1 MTCWMQICIVCHPVG
16 RYLQIL
22 YMLENGFVNNIQF
35 THPQGFVATFKSL
48 VTFVSKNKPL
58 FLCFFVFKT
67 KLRAFVS
74 LCLKSK
80 TIRIIRKS
88 VAY

>member
-48 VTFVSKNKPL
+48 VTFVSKIN
-58 FLCFFVFKT
+58 LCF
-67 KLRAFVS
+67 FVS
-74 LCLKSK
+74 LCLKTK
-80 TIRIIRKS
+80 TPCLRVS
-88 VAY
+88 VFKNKNYLNYP

>member
-48 VTFVSKNKPL
+48 VTFVSEKN
-58 FLCFFVFKT
+58 LCS
-67 KLRAFVS
+67 FVS
-74 LCLKSK
+74 LCLK
-80 TIRIIRKS
+80 INS
-88 VAY
+88 VPLCLCV